1 MKTLS
6 QQSCEGFV
14 NMFKENYSRLGTFH
28 KMASKARAN
37 VNSNLHVERHHTIP
51 SGGKKSSFTC
61 GCKWKQETHTH
72 ALSTGNIVLHR
83 RKTRCPALVRSREVR
98 EVAHVDL
105 AAPFG
110 GAWTWSCMQDLECA
124 ISASG

>member
-1 MKTLS
+1 
-6 QQSCEGFV
+6 
-14 NMFKENYSRLGTFH
+14 MFKENYSRLGTFH

-51 SGGKKSSFTC
+51 SGEKNRVSRAPVNGNKR
-61 GCKWKQETHTH
+61 HTH

-98 EVAHVDL
+98 QAAHVDL
-105 AAPFG
+105 AAPVG
-110 GAWTWSCMQDLECA
+110 GAWGCSMQDLGCA